1 MSAAVSDPLA
11 RPVAVGFGRAVLGH
25 GFRLVRRGAVIVLA
39 VAAGMSALV
48 VQQHRSLFA
57 DGVDAAAFRALAEN
71 PAIRIL
77 FGRPVGLEDP
87 GGFTVWRTGT
97 PLAVVIA
104 VWAMLAVIRITRG
117 DEEAGRWDILAA
129 GRYRLSRLVGLHL
142 AVVAAGTVLV
152 GVAVTVAMVTAGADP
167 AGAVLY
173 GAVLALIGMGAAA
186 WGALAGQ
193 LAGDR
198 RRAATLAA
206 AGIGA
211 GLLARMVADGV
222 DTFAWLH
229 WVTPFGLL
237 GLTEP
242 FTANR
247 TAPLAV
253 LASAAAVFAF
263 LALVAGRRRDLG
275 DGLVVSRAS
284 YRAWTVLLRSVP
296 RFAARRSLGPVTAW
310 GIGIGL
316 YFLVVGLL
324 ASSVTVF
331 LAENPVFAELA
342 AQAGFGSLT
351 TVTGYVASLFAVLA
365 IPLGLYAASRIS
377 ASGADEE
384 ARMLTLLF
392 SAFTAGI
399 AVISHAPPLHW
410 LITLAGY
417 FGLLFVVT
425 RLRNS
430 AWGLL
435 AVFALTGFLG
445 YTLGPIL
452 SLYLALPNGPQLV
465 MTALAGTGAIFLAL
479 SGYALVSRKDFSFMG
494 AFLMVG
500 MLVAFLASI
509 GAVLFSL
516 PMLSLAVSAMV
527 ILLMSGMILWQTS
540 EIIHGGETNYI
551 MATVT
556 LYITIF
562 NLFVNLLQ
570 ILGVMSSDD

>member
-1 MSAAVSDPLA
+1 
-11 RPVAVGFGRAVLGH
+11 
-25 GFRLVRRGAVIVLA
+25 
-39 VAAGMSALV
+39 
-48 VQQHRSLFA
+48 
-57 DGVDAAAFRALAEN
+57 
-71 PAIRIL
+71 
-77 FGRPVGLEDP
+77 
-87 GGFTVWRTGT
+87 
-97 PLAVVIA
+97 
-104 VWAMLAVIRITRG
+104 MLQK
-117 DEEAGRWDILAA
+117 DN
-129 GRYRLSRLVGLHL
+129 
-142 AVVAAGTVLV
+142 
-152 GVAVTVAMVTAGADP
+152 
-167 AGAVLY
+167 
-173 GAVLALIGMGAAA
+173 
-186 WGALAGQ
+186 
-193 LAGDR
+193 
-198 RRAATLAA
+198 
-206 AGIGA
+206 
-211 GLLARMVADGV
+211 LLAK
-222 DTFAWLH
+222 
-229 WVTPFGLL
+229 
-237 GLTEP
+237 
-242 FTANR
+242 
-247 TAPLAV
+247 API
-253 LASAAAVFAF
+253 
-263 LALVAGRRRDLG
+263 
-275 DGLVVSRAS
+275 
-284 YRAWTVLLRSVP
+284 
-296 RFAARRSLGPVTAW
+296 SLIPDEA
-310 GIGIGL
+310 
-316 YFLVVGLL
+316 
-324 ASSVTVF
+324 
-331 LAENPVFAELA
+331 
-342 AQAGFGSLT
+342 LT
-351 TVTGYVASLFAVLA
+351 TNKVLRNTY
-365 IPLGLYAASRIS
+365 LLLS
-377 ASGADEE
+377 
-384 ARMLTLLF
+384 LTLLF

-509 GAVLFSL
+509 GAVLFNL

-570 ILGVMSSDD
+570 ILGVMSGDD